1 MRLGESFGGNF
12 VFEKYRIFR
21 YELRYLPRR
30 QVSEIYSLDKTEA
43 LVLELKKKLVDEIW

>member
-1 MRLGESFGGNF
+1 MRLGESFGDNF

-43 LVLELKKKLVDEIW
+43 LLELKKKLVDEIW

>member
-43 LVLELKKKLVDEIW
+43 LLELKKKLVDEI

>member
-21 YELRYLPRR
+21 YEFRYLSRW
-30 QVSEIYSLDKTEA
+30 VSEIYSLDKTEA